1 MPTGAW
7 SWPVLF
13 PETSPKGAGEGAGC
27 PAKTQQTAEV
37 QCLGIFLI
45 QFDDDLAP
53 TRGKDGEQ
61 AAVREVKAGRRVTPP
76 FQWLPEFTVD

>member
-1 MPTGAW
+1 MLAAQ
-7 SWPVLF
+7 
-13 PETSPKGAGEGAGC
+13 PKHSRQLKYSVWGY
-27 PAKTQQTAEV
+27 
-37 QCLGIFLI
+37 FLI